1 MTYPNVLVL
10 DYLKRTDQTTPEIQM
25 EAERYIAA
33 GYQRLL
39 TFEVDGGGFSL
50 FGGPPAQ
57 LMLTAYGLMEF
68 SDMARVHYV
77 DPALIERTA
86 EWLMARQQSDGSWP
100 LEGLTIESGWER
112 LMDSQMPVTAYV
124 AWALAEAGYED
135 RPEVARGLTY
145 VREYLSLSD
154 DAYSLALAAN
164 ALAAGDPQGP
174 FTRQVLAQLEASK
187 VVEGD
192 QIYWISDV
200 PSFMGGQGNVAS
212 IETTALVAYAMLRAQ
227 AYPDVVQGAINYLV
241 SQKDSFGTWQT
252 TQATILSLKAMLLAA
267 EAPSGGEATVRVSLN
282 GEETD
287 PVHITPENADVVHL
301 RTFTD
306 GTRPGDN
313 TVALEIEGEGAV
325 MYQITARYYLP
336 WELIPEP
343 TPGKE
348 ALDIRVR
355 YDQTQL
361 EVNEEVGVQVRV
373 TLQTPGMARMVL
385 VDLGLPPG
393 FAVLSEDLDALVEKG
408 VISRYELTGRQ
419 IIVYLEDL
427 ESGRLVEFGYRLRAR
442 FPLRA
447 KVPRSVA
454 YDYYTPDSRGV
465 VAPVEMVVE

>member
-10 DYLKRTDQTTPEIQM
+10 DYLKRTDQTTPEVQM
-25 EAERYIAA
+25 EAERYIAV

-50 FGGPPAQ
+50 FGQAPAQ

-68 SDMARVHYV
+68 SDMGRVHYV
-77 DPALIERTA
+77 DPALIQRTA

-112 LMDSQMPVTAYV
+112 LMDSQVPVTAYV
-124 AWALAEAGYED
+124 VWALAEAGYED
-135 RPEVARGLTY
+135 RPEVARGLSY
-145 VREYLSLSD
+145 VREHLSLSD
-154 DAYSLALAAN
+154 DAYALALAAN

-192 QIYWISDV
+192 RIYWTSSV

-212 IETTALVAYAMLRAQ
+212 IETTALVAYAMLRAK

-267 EAPSGGEATVRVSLN
+267 EEPGGGEVTVRVSLN

-287 PVHITPENADVVHL
+287 PVQITPENADVVHL

-306 GTRPGDN
+306 GARPGDN

-343 TPGKE
+343 MPGKE
-348 ALDIRVR
+348 ALDVRVR

-361 EVNEEVGVQVRV
+361 TVNEEVGVQVRV
-373 TLQTPGMARMVL
+373 TLQAPRVARMVL

-393 FAVLSEDLDALVEKG
+393 FAVLSEDLDALVEKDI
-408 VISRYELTGRQ
+408 ISRYELTGRQ

-427 ESGRLVEFGYRLRAR
+427 ESGRPVEFGYRLRAR

-454 YDYYTPDSRGV
+454 YDYYTPDNCGV
-465 VAPVEMVVE
+465 EAPVEMVVE

>member
-1 MTYPNVLVL
+1 VTYPNVLVL

-25 EAERYIAA
+25 EAERYIAT

-50 FGGPPAQ
+50 FGQPPAQ

-86 EWLMARQQSDGSWP
+86 EWLMSRQQSDGSWP

-112 LMDSQMPVTAYV
+112 LMDSQVPVTAYV
-124 AWALAEAGYED
+124 VWALAEAGYED
-135 RPEVARGLTY
+135 RPEVTRGLTY
-145 VREYLSLSD
+145 LREFLDLSD
-154 DAYSLALAAN
+154 DAYALALAAN

-174 FTRQVLAQLEASK
+174 FTRQVLAQLEAAK

-192 QIYWISDV
+192 RVYWTSSV

-212 IETTALVAYAMLRAQ
+212 IETTALVAYAMLRANV
-227 AYPDVVQGAINYLV
+227 YPDVVQGAINYLV

-267 EAPSGGEATVRVSLN
+267 EEPGGGEATVRVSMN

-287 PVHITPENADVVHL
+287 PVHISPEKADVVHL

-306 GTRPGDN
+306 GARPGDN
-313 TVALEIEGEGAV
+313 SVALEIEGEGAV

-343 TPGKE
+343 MPGKE
-348 ALDIRVR
+348 ALDVRVR
-355 YDQTQL
+355 YDQTRL
-361 EVNEEVGVQVRV
+361 AVNEEVGVQVQV
-373 TLQTPGMARMVL
+373 TLQTPGVARMVL

-408 VISRYELTGRQ
+408 IISRYELTGRQ

-427 ESGRLVEFGYRLRAR
+427 ESGQLVEFGYRLRAR

-447 KVPRSVA
+447 KVPRSMA

-465 VAPVEMVVE
+465 EAPVDMVVE